1 MNLAEIAEVLSA
13 FAAFFT
19 VSLAVVELSS
29 RKKIKKADVAM
40 DMYAEFLYIIQQY
53 NYALGNAEALASK
66 YDRMSLTERQSFAR
80 THIIPNDIF
89 IYIQNFEQNCLCN
102 FDFTAKDSKEKSTQ
116 ILEFSGKIHNFLT
129 SINTFYQTVLEDES
143 YSAESVKY
151 NTEYLIREYNSI
163 LTNSDITGDI
173 LRKNLKKTHDFSN
186 AYLLGLIIASAVFFV
201 VSSIL

>member
-1 MNLAEIAEVLSA
+1 MSLAEIAEILSA

-53 NYALGNAEALASK
+53 NYALGNAEALSSK
-66 YDRMSLTERQSFAR
+66 YARMTLTERQSFAK
-80 THIIPNDIF
+80 THLIPKEIF
-89 IYIQNFEQNCLCN
+89 AYIQTFEQSCLCN
-102 FDFTAKDSKEKSTQ
+102 FDFTTKDAKENSTQ

-129 SINTFYQTVLEDES
+129 SVNTFYQTVLEDES
-143 YSAESVKY
+143 YSAESVKN
-151 NTEYLIREYNSI
+151 NTEYLVKEYNAI
-163 LTNSDITGDI
+163 LTNSDITGNI

-186 AYLLGLIIASAVFFV
+186 IYLLCLIVASAAFFII
-201 VSSIL
+201 SSIL